1 MLTFNYKKWNIIGGW
16 LCFLVALITYT
27 LTVEPTVSFWDPG
40 EYIATSA
47 KLQVG
52 HPPGAPFY
60 QMLGALFSLF
70 AISPQH
76 IALAVNMVAVFSSA
90 FTILFM
96 FWSMTNIL
104 KKIVTK
110 TSEWNTSNAIAVLGS
125 AAIGSLAFSFTDSF
139 WFNAVES
146 EVYASAMVLTAI
158 LLYLGLR
165 WVDDMD
171 QPRGNRWLLLIGLV
185 AGCSFGVHLMA
196 LLTIP
201 SIGLLYFFKKYEKV
215 TVKNFII
222 GNITAVAALFFLF
235 AFFFPKLL
243 AFFGKTEIFAINT
256 LGLPFNSGTILAF
269 LLLIGVTVFGLYYT
283 RKKGYAMINTL
294 ILTLVFVCVGLTAW
308 LMLPIRANANV
319 TINENTP
326 SDAAEL
332 LAYYQREQYGDESI
346 YYDSYFTKAYVGL
359 DKNNPWKDDKPN
371 YERDYKT
378 GKYVVVNE
386 WKNAGQNFDEKH
398 KGFLPRMWSTDKNHR
413 INYMRYSK
421 PLSFNIAQGYTNNEQ
436 LIYLDQGVKQKLASG
451 EFGVEELDNFFS
463 QYGQALDIEV
473 PSFADNMSYM
483 FTYQFGYM
491 YWRYLMWNFVG
502 RQDDIQGQGD
512 LEHGNWLSGV
522 KFLDEIRLGSQDN
535 LPSDVLNNK
544 GRNTY
549 FFLPFILGIVGIVFN
564 YRKDPKMFWV
574 LLVLFLFTSLA
585 LKVFLNER
593 PFEPRER
600 DYAVVPS
607 FYVFAMWLGFGVY
620 SIYEGVKRYLSPKL
634 ASAIVLTGCTLAAP
648 VLLAQQNWDDHDRSN
663 RYTALANAR
672 AYLDSCDPNAIIFT
686 IGDNDTFPLWY
697 LQEIEGYRTDVRVVC
712 TSLLTQ
718 DWYIDQMK
726 AKAYDSEPL
735 PIKFTHDQYV
745 GNKRDAILIDPQT
758 DQRFDLSLLLDVI
771 RSDDQRTKRITE
783 AGTTLHFIP
792 TNKFSLPVDAA
803 VIAKNN
809 IVSPYL
815 RDQIV
820 PSLDIDIT
828 DQAIYKHRLIMLDII
843 ANNKWERPVYFS
855 GGSFNNDDFAWMK
868 DYLQLQGLIY
878 KLVPIKS
885 PGQNAHPLDMGIID
899 SDRMYETVKKWYWG
913 NMGSDKIYHDPQTR
927 RNALS
932 YRINLSRLAEQLIE
946 EGKNAKAKEILDMAM
961 TNMPI
966 QYYGYYQLVIPF
978 VECYYKIGETKLAQ
992 EYAKQLAEK
1001 SKEKLFYYKNLP
1013 LEDQNYY
1020 AYEILSELEIW
1031 RNLVAIVDEED
1042 KQADFVNQFKNDF
1055 NEYFTHFNY
1064 LFKRYQGEGAEG
1076 QPEA

>member
-269 LLLIGVTVFGLYYT
+269 LLLIGITVFGLYYT

-634 ASAIVLTGCTLAAP
+634 ASAIVLAGCTLAAP

-946 EGKNAKAKEILDMAM
+946 EGKNAKAKDILDMAM

-1064 LFKRYQGEGAEG
+1064 LFKRYQGEEAEG
-1076 QPEA
+1076 QPGA